1 MSGVRDR
8 FLNWGGCGKGMKQDL
23 KQGVKRGGILLL
35 VAVIFLVPAVS
46 AAAEDV
52 QVSLYVLN
60 LGKFDVA
67 TGSFTADFYLDMK
80 CQEKCNVGDFEF
92 MNGRAS
98 SVDKIIDEDTEKF
111 YRIQGNFN
119 SNVDLKDFPFDSQ
132 KMQIILEDK
141 LNGVDKIKYVQDDEE
156 SGVDKSIIFSGWNLK
171 GWNAEV
177 REHEYEV
184 YDETYSQY
192 VFSIDIERIKLN
204 AFMKTFMPVFFILL
218 VVLFSFIL
226 DPDKITTRLGMAG
239 SSLVASVMF
248 HISISNQIP
257 PVGYLTFAD
266 KFMVLTYA
274 ILLATFIINVF
285 MLEMQERKNAELVE
299 RVHRKTEYSVFIIV
313 PLLYLLLFLI
323 F

>member
-1 MSGVRDR
+1 MKKH
-8 FLNWGGCGKGMKQDL
+8 FLMLGMI
-23 KQGVKRGGILLL
+23 VFLLL
-35 VAVIFLVPAVS
+35 LIPQVS
-46 AAAEDV
+46 AQDV
-52 QVSLYVLN
+52 DVSLYVLN

-67 TGSFTADFYLDMK
+67 TGSFTADFYLNMK
-80 CQEKCNVGDFEF
+80 CSEKCDVGNFEF

-98 SVDKIIDEDTEKF
+98 SVDKIIDTDKEKF

-119 SNVDLKDFPFDSQ
+119 SNVDLKKFPFDEQ
-132 KMQIILEDK
+132 KMQIIIEDK
-141 LNGVDKIKYVQDDEE
+141 LHAVDEIKYIAQDEQSGLDE
-156 SGVDKSIIFSGWNLK
+156 SIIFSGWNLEE
-171 GWNAEV
+171 WNAEV
-177 REHEYEV
+177 KEHEYKV

-192 VFSIDIERIKLN
+192 VFNINIARIKLN

-218 VVLFSFIL
+218 VVLFSFVL

-274 ILLATFIINVF
+274 ILLATFVINVYL
-285 MLEMQERKNAELVE
+285 LELLERKNNELVE
-299 RVHRKTEYSVFIIV
+299 RIHRKTEYSMFAVV
-313 PLLYLLLFLI
+313 PLLYLILFLLF
-323 F
+323 

>member
-1 MSGVRDR
+1 
-8 FLNWGGCGKGMKQDL
+8 MK
-23 KQGVKRGGILLL
+23 KSILLL
-35 VAVIFLVPAVS
+35 IVAVFLLAIPIVDS
-46 AAAEDV
+46 AEVETAI
-52 QVSLYVLN
+52 YVLN

-67 TGSFTADFYLDMK
+67 TGSFTADFYLSMK
-80 CQEKCNVGDFEF
+80 CKEKCDVGNFEF
-92 MNGRAS
+92 MNGSAS
-98 SVDKIIDEDTEKF
+98 SVDKIIDDDKEKF

-141 LNGVDKIKYVQDDEE
+141 LNSIDKIKYVQDDEE

-266 KFMVLTYA
+266 KFMVLTYFILFA
-274 ILLATFIINVF
+274 IFAINILLLE
-285 MLEMQERKNAELVE
+285 MLERKENELVE
-299 RVHRKTEYSVFIIV
+299 RIHRKTEYSVFIII
-313 PLLYLLLFLI
+313 LLINLKH
-323 F
+323 

>member
-1 MSGVRDR
+1 MLISIA
-8 FLNWGGCGKGMKQDL
+8 FLFFILPQVHAQD
-23 KQGVKRGGILLL
+23 V
-35 VAVIFLVPAVS
+35 
-46 AAAEDV
+46 D
-52 QVSLYVLN
+52 VSLYVLN

-67 TGSFTADFYLDMK
+67 TGAFTADFYLNMK
-80 CQEKCNVGDFEF
+80 CSEKCDVGNFEF

-98 SVDKIIDEDTEKF
+98 SVDKIIDTDKEKF

-119 SNVDLKDFPFDSQ
+119 SNVDLKKFPFDEQ
-132 KMQIILEDK
+132 KMQIIIEDK
-141 LNGVDKIKYVQDDEE
+141 LHAVDEIKYIAQDEQSGLDE
-156 SGVDKSIIFSGWNLK
+156 SIIFSGWNLE
-171 GWNAEV
+171 GWDSEV
-177 REHEYEV
+177 KEHEYKV

-192 VFSIDIERIKLN
+192 VFDINIARIKLN

-218 VVLFSFIL
+218 VVLFSFVL

-274 ILLATFIINVF
+274 ILLATFVINVYL
-285 MLEMQERKNAELVE
+285 LELLERKNNELVE
-299 RVHRKTEYSVFIIV
+299 RIHRKTEYSMFVVV
-313 PLLYLLLFLI
+313 PLLYFILFLLF
-323 F
+323 

>member
-1 MSGVRDR
+1 M
-8 FLNWGGCGKGMKQDL
+8 LGMI
-23 KQGVKRGGILLL
+23 VFLLL
-35 VAVIFLVPAVS
+35 LIPQVS
-46 AAAEDV
+46 AQDV
-52 QVSLYVLN
+52 DVSLYVLN

-67 TGSFTADFYLDMK
+67 TGSFTADFYLNMK
-80 CQEKCNVGDFEF
+80 CSEKCDVGNFEF

-98 SVDKIIDEDTEKF
+98 SVDKIIDTDKEKF

-119 SNVDLKDFPFDSQ
+119 SNVDLKKFPFDEQ
-132 KMQIILEDK
+132 KMQIIIEDK
-141 LNGVDKIKYVQDDEE
+141 LHAVAEIKYIAQDEQSGLDE
-156 SGVDKSIIFSGWNLK
+156 SIIFSGWNLE
-171 GWNAEV
+171 GWDSEV
-177 REHEYEV
+177 KEHEYKV

-192 VFSIDIERIKLN
+192 VFDINIARIKLN

-218 VVLFSFIL
+218 VVLFSFVL

-274 ILLATFIINVF
+274 ILLATFVINVYL
-285 MLEMQERKNAELVE
+285 LELLERKNNELVE
-299 RVHRKTEYSVFIIV
+299 RIHRKTEYSMFAVV
-313 PLLYLLLFLI
+313 PLLYLILFLLF
-323 F
+323 

>member
-1 MSGVRDR
+1 
-8 FLNWGGCGKGMKQDL
+8 MK
-23 KQGVKRGGILLL
+23 KSILLL
-35 VAVIFLVPAVS
+35 IVAVFLLAIPIVDS
-46 AAAEDV
+46 AEVETAI
-52 QVSLYVLN
+52 YVLN

-132 KMQIILEDK
+132 KMQIIIEDK
-141 LNGVDKIKYVQDDEE
+141 LNSIDKIKYVQDDEE
-156 SGVDKSIIFSGWNLK
+156 SGVDKSIIFSGWDLK
-171 GWNAEV
+171 GWNSEV
-177 REHEYEV
+177 KEHEYKV

-192 VFSIDIERIKLN
+192 VFDINIARIKLN

-218 VVLFSFIL
+218 VVLFSFVL

-257 PVGYLTFAD
+257 HVGYLTFAD

-274 ILLATFIINVF
+274 VLIATFIINVYL
-285 MLEMQERKNAELVE
+285 LELLERKNNELVE
-299 RVHRKTEYSVFIIV
+299 RIHRKTEYSMFAVV

>member
-1 MSGVRDR
+1 M
-8 FLNWGGCGKGMKQDL
+8 LGMI
-23 KQGVKRGGILLL
+23 VFLLL
-35 VAVIFLVPAVS
+35 LIPQVS
-46 AAAEDV
+46 AQDV
-52 QVSLYVLN
+52 DVSLYVLN

-67 TGSFTADFYLDMK
+67 TGSFTADFYLNMK
-80 CQEKCNVGDFEF
+80 CSEKCDVGNFEF

-98 SVDKIIDEDTEKF
+98 SVDKIIDTDKEKF

-119 SNVDLKDFPFDSQ
+119 SNVDLKKFPFDEQ
-132 KMQIILEDK
+132 KMQIIIEDK
-141 LNGVDKIKYVQDDEE
+141 LHAIDEIKYIAQDEQSGLDE
-156 SGVDKSIIFSGWNLK
+156 SIIFSGWNLEE
-171 GWNAEV
+171 WNAEV
-177 REHEYEV
+177 KEHEYKV

-192 VFSIDIERIKLN
+192 VFNINIARIKLN

-218 VVLFSFIL
+218 VVLFSFVL

-274 ILLATFIINVF
+274 ILLATFVINVYL
-285 MLEMQERKNAELVE
+285 LELLERKNNELVE
-299 RVHRKTEYSVFIIV
+299 RIHRKTEYSMFVVV
-313 PLLYLLLFLI
+313 PLLYFILFLLF
-323 F
+323 

>member
-1 MSGVRDR
+1 MRKS
-8 FLNWGGCGKGMKQDL
+8 
-23 KQGVKRGGILLL
+23 ILLL
-35 VAVIFLVPAVS
+35 IVAVFLLAIPMVDS
-46 AAAEDV
+46 AEVETAI
-52 QVSLYVLN
+52 YVLN

-67 TGSFTADFYLDMK
+67 TGSFTADFYLSMK
-80 CQEKCNVGDFEF
+80 CKEKCDVGNFEF
-92 MNGRAS
+92 MNGRAG
-98 SVDKIIDEDTEKF
+98 SVDKIIDEDKEKF

-119 SNVDLKDFPFDSQ
+119 SNVDLKDFPFDKQ
-132 KMQIILEDK
+132 RMQIILEDK
-141 LNGVDKIKYVQDDEE
+141 LNNIDKIKYVQDDEE
-156 SGVDKSIIFSGWNLK
+156 SGVDKSIIFSGWDLK
-171 GWNAEV
+171 GWDSEV

-192 VFSIDIERIKLN
+192 VFDINIERIKLN

-285 MLEMQERKNAELVE
+285 MLEMQERKNSELVE
-299 RVHRKTEYSVFIIV
+299 KVHRKTEYSVFVVV
-313 PLLYLLLFLI
+313 PLLYLLLFLV

>member
-1 MSGVRDR
+1 
-8 FLNWGGCGKGMKQDL
+8 MK
-23 KQGVKRGGILLL
+23 KSVLLL
-35 VAVIFLVPAVS
+35 IMASFVIFIPAVN
-46 AAAEDV
+46 AQDV
-52 QVSLYVLN
+52 DVSLYVLN

-67 TGSFTADFYLDMK
+67 TGAFTADFYLNMK
-80 CQEKCNVGDFEF
+80 CSEKCDVGNFEF

-98 SVDKIIDEDTEKF
+98 SVDKIIDTDKEKF

-119 SNVDLKDFPFDSQ
+119 SNVDLKKFPFDEQ
-132 KMQIILEDK
+132 KMQIIIEDK
-141 LNGVDKIKYVQDDEE
+141 LHAVDEIKYIAQDEQSGLDE
-156 SGVDKSIIFSGWNLK
+156 SIIFSGWNLE
-171 GWNAEV
+171 GWDSEV
-177 REHEYEV
+177 KEHEYKV

-192 VFSIDIERIKLN
+192 VFDINIARIKLN

-218 VVLFSFIL
+218 VVLFSFVL

-274 ILLATFIINVF
+274 ILLATFVINVYL
-285 MLEMQERKNAELVE
+285 LELLERKNNELVE
-299 RVHRKTEYSVFIIV
+299 RIHRKTEYSMFAVV
-313 PLLYLLLFLI
+313 PLLYLILFLLF
-323 F
+323 

>member
-1 MSGVRDR
+1 
-8 FLNWGGCGKGMKQDL
+8 MK
-23 KQGVKRGGILLL
+23 KSVLLL
-35 VAVIFLVPAVS
+35 IMASFVIFIPAVN
-46 AAAEDV
+46 AQDV
-52 QVSLYVLN
+52 DVSLYVLN

-67 TGSFTADFYLDMK
+67 TGAFTADFYLNMK
-80 CQEKCNVGDFEF
+80 CSEKCDVGNFEF

-98 SVDKIIDEDTEKF
+98 SVDKIIDTDKEKF

-119 SNVDLKDFPFDSQ
+119 SNVDLKKFPFDEQ
-132 KMQIILEDK
+132 KMQIIIEDK
-141 LNGVDKIKYVQDDEE
+141 LHAVDEIKYIAQDEQSGLDE
-156 SGVDKSIIFSGWNLK
+156 SIIFSGWNLEE
-171 GWNAEV
+171 WNAEV
-177 REHEYEV
+177 KEHEYKV

-192 VFSIDIERIKLN
+192 VFNINIARIKLN

-218 VVLFSFIL
+218 VVLFSFVL

-274 ILLATFIINVF
+274 ILLATFVINVYL
-285 MLEMQERKNAELVE
+285 LELLERKNNELVE
-299 RVHRKTEYSVFIIV
+299 RIHRKTEYSMFAVV
-313 PLLYLLLFLI
+313 PLLYLILFLLF
-323 F
+323 

>member
-1 MSGVRDR
+1 
-8 FLNWGGCGKGMKQDL
+8 MK
-23 KQGVKRGGILLL
+23 KSILLL
-35 VAVIFLVPAVS
+35 IVAVFLLAIPIVDS
-46 AAAEDV
+46 AEVETAI
-52 QVSLYVLN
+52 YVLN

-67 TGSFTADFYLDMK
+67 TGSFTADFYLSMK
-80 CQEKCNVGDFEF
+80 CKEKCDVGNFEF

-98 SVDKIIDEDTEKF
+98 SVDKIIDDDKEKF

-132 KMQIILEDK
+132 KMQIIIEDK
-141 LNGVDKIKYVQDDEE
+141 LNSIDKIKYVQDDEE
-156 SGVDKSIIFSGWNLK
+156 SGVDKSIIFSGWDLK
-171 GWNAEV
+171 GWNSEIN
-177 REHEYEV
+177 EHDYEV

-192 VFSIDIERIKLN
+192 VFDINIERIKLN

-285 MLEMQERKNAELVE
+285 MLEMQERKNSELVE
-299 RVHRKTEYSVFIIV
+299 RVHRKTEYSVFVVV